1 MYRQA
6 SGYFFFFT
14 DLIGVRIIILN
25 KHDWRE
31 IHKSLLRI
39 FKNDPK
45 RYAVE
50 GKDIEL
56 NYDKYSGYVSKSG
69 KLVSYHAEKPV
80 VYITSEEDREI
91 YQDDNLKI
99 DVAKK
104 HYRSIH
110 YIIRFGSIY
119 FEIQVRTLFEEGW
132 LEFDHRIKYPYDKDN
147 IKKQEYIEI
156 LSSLAV
162 AADRLISFYADNE
175 ADFKQTNK
183 ATRKKTAKTAGK
195 SSPPRHCMKK

>member
-1 MYRQA
+1 M
-6 SGYFFFFT
+6 
-14 DLIGVRIIILN
+14 
-25 KHDWRE
+25 
-31 IHKSLLRI
+31 
-39 FKNDPK
+39 
-45 RYAVE
+45 
-50 GKDIEL
+50 
-56 NYDKYSGYVSKSG
+56 
-69 KLVSYHAEKPV
+69 
-80 VYITSEEDREI
+80 
-91 YQDDNLKI
+91 KI
-99 DVAKK
+99 DEAKK

-183 ATRKKTAKTAGK
+183 AIRKKTAKMMGK
-195 SSPPRHCMKK
+195 SPPQTLREEMTMRY